1 LFYCGNYCACSKF
14 CIVGN
19 IFSAGGFSDFPADF
33 YEESLGGVPEWQQQ
47 RNRVTEEEPQKPLP
61 DVKIRE
67 KTDQKTGEKAGSY
80 QRIPD
85 RDHFADNSGGFDHID
100 HQ

>member
-1 LFYCGNYCACSKF
+1 MG
-14 CIVGN
+14 
-19 IFSAGGFSDFPADF
+19 IFISAGGFSDFPADF

-47 RNRVTEEEPQKPLP
+47 RNKVTEEGMQKPLP
-61 DVKIRE
+61 DEK

>member
-1 LFYCGNYCACSKF
+1 MHSWEY
-14 CIVGN
+14 
-19 IFSAGGFSDFPADF
+19 FSAGGFSDFPADF

>member
-1 LFYCGNYCACSKF
+1 MAATKKQSNRRGTAKTTSGRKNTRKKQTRKQ
-14 CIVGN
+14 VKKQ
-19 IFSAGGFSDFPADF
+19 
-33 YEESLGGVPEWQQQ
+33 GV
-47 RNRVTEEEPQKPLP
+47 
-61 DVKIRE
+61 
-67 KTDQKTGEKAGSY
+67 Y

>member
-1 LFYCGNYCACSKF
+1 MAAAKKQS
-14 CIVGN
+14 
-19 IFSAGGFSDFPADF
+19 
-33 YEESLGGVPEWQQQ
+33 
-47 RNRVTEEEPQKPLP
+47 NRRGTAKPLP
-61 DVKIRE
+61 DVKYE
-67 KTDQKTGEKAGSY
+67 KKTDQKTGEKAGSY

>member
-1 LFYCGNYCACSKF
+1 MAAAKKQSNRRGTAKTTSGRKK
-14 CIVGN
+14 
-19 IFSAGGFSDFPADF
+19 
-33 YEESLGGVPEWQQQ
+33 YE
-47 RNRVTEEEPQKPLP
+47 K
-61 DVKIRE
+61 
-67 KTDQKTGEKAGSY
+67 KTDQKTGEKARSY

>member
-1 LFYCGNYCACSKF
+1 MPETCTQRKIPLFCILLFYCGNYCACSKF

-67 KTDQKTGEKAGSY
+67 KNRPEN
-80 QRIPD
+80 R
-85 RDHFADNSGGFDHID
+85 
-100 HQ
+100 